1 MKKKN
6 KPIKKIKLFLG
17 IIFLILILLGS
28 YIIKTGYDLYKTAIT
43 KNPIEIRIEE
53 LKSQKNYIQISEIP
67 KTYQEAVIAVE
78 DKRFYLHNGF
88 DIISISRAV
97 VTDIVTLSFSEGG
110 STITQQLAKNL
121 YFTQEK
127 KLSRKVAEV
136 FLALKLEEL
145 YSKEDILEFYM
156 NIIYYGDGYYG
167 IGNASLGYFKKL
179 PSELTLNEQ
188 TLLAGLPN
196 APAIYQLS
204 NNSNL
209 TYQRQ
214 EIVLETM
221 AECGYITTEDIKNI
235 KNNWYF
241 NSVSVFLIIYLNP

>member
-1 MKKKN
+1 MEKKN

-17 IIFLILILLGS
+17 IIFLTLILLGS
-28 YIIKTGYDLYKTAIT
+28 YIIKTGYDLYKTATT
-43 KNPIEIRIEE
+43 KKPIEIRIEE
-53 LKSQKNYIQISEIP
+53 LKSKKNYIQISEIP

-167 IGNASLGYFKKL
+167 VGNASLGYFKKL
-179 PSELTLNEQ
+179 PSELNLNEQ

-209 TYQRQ
+209 TYKRQ
-214 EIVLETM
+214 EIVLQTM

-235 KNNWYF
+235 KESTAIN
-241 NSVSVFLIIYLNP
+241 

>member
-1 MKKKN
+1 MMKKKN

-43 KNPIEIRIEE
+43 KKPIEIRIEE
-53 LKSQKNYIQISEIP
+53 LKSKKNYIQISEIP

-110 STITQQLAKNL
+110 STITQQLTKNL

-179 PSELTLNEQ
+179 PSELNLNEQ

-214 EIVLETM
+214 EIVLQTM

-235 KNNWYF
+235 KNN
-241 NSVSVFLIIYLNP
+241 